1 MPVPASINDLST
13 TAGNNSPGGSES
25 PTTTDDYLR
34 ALSAFIAQLL
44 AGQSGNYVRA
54 NILGTVSQASGVP
67 TGAVIERGSNANG
80 EYVRW
85 ADGTQICIS
94 PSFTTAITTATG
106 SIFSNQGDV
115 KTWTFPA
122 AFSAVPK
129 VTSLPG
135 TNSTTWGGA
144 NAAETTTAASLR
156 VFASGSVASSSV
168 SGYAIGRWF

>member
-13 TAGNNSPGGSES
+13 TAGNNSPAGSES

-80 EYVRW
+80 SYIRY
-85 ADGTQICIS
+85 ADGTQICTAPWLSIS
-94 PSFTTAITTATG
+94 VNIATG
-106 SIFSNQGDV
+106 SLFRGLA
-115 KTWTFPA
+115 TWNFPA
-122 AFSAVPK
+122 SFSVAPV
-129 VTSLPG
+129 VTSIGASP
-135 TNSTTWGGA
+135 NHAGGCA
-144 NAAETTTAASLR
+144 NNADTLLCSLR
-156 VFASGSVASSSV
+156 LLSTASETGQVV